1 MRVQLH
7 SIYELQSSQVRRVEV
22 GMIITSLGSTE
33 DLYKDDFMNGVFI
46 ESGSDFICISVL
58 RRAVLTDIPA

>member
-1 MRVQLH
+1 M
-7 SIYELQSSQVRRVEV
+7 

-46 ESGSDFICISVL
+46 ESGNDFICISVL

>member
-1 MRVQLH
+1 M
-7 SIYELQSSQVRRVEV
+7 

-33 DLYKDDFMNGVFI
+33 DLYKDDFMKGVFI
-46 ESGSDFICISVL
+46 ESGNDFICISVL